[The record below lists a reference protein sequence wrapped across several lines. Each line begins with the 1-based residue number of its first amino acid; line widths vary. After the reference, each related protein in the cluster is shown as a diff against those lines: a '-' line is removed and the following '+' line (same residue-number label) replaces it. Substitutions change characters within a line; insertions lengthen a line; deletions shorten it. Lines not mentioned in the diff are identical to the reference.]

1 MIFES
6 RFDALLVCVK
16 KLYLAGAFLPIGIY
30 LLLPNNWEGPMT
42 RSAVSTNANWF
53 LVIVGC
59 LICLRALAASTGQI
73 TITGNVPV
81 LCSLDV
87 NQEAGAVNI
96 PDISAG
102 DTNRRIA
109 TVTETCNSPDGYT
122 VTMRGVN
129 SSDHTGIFVDSVSS
143 DSHPFT
149 VTYDGVTV
157 GAGGIVTNSASTAFN
172 LVKSVDITYPA
183 NTTLTGTISDTYEET
198 LVFTI
203 AAK

>member
-1 MIFES
+1 MIRPAVS
-6 RFDALLVCVK
+6 ASVGCCLLVV
-16 KLYLAGAFLPIGIY
+16 
-30 LLLPNNWEGPMT
+30 E
-42 RSAVSTNANWF
+42 
-53 LVIVGC
+53 C
-59 LICLRALAASTGQI
+59 LICLPALAATTGQV
-73 TITGNVPV
+73 TITGNVPI

-87 NQEAGAVNI
+87 QQEAGAVSI

-102 DTNRRIA
+102 YTNRRIA
-109 TVTETCNSPDGYT
+109 TVTESCNSPDGYT

-149 VTYDGVTV
+149 VAYDGVTV
-157 GAGGIVTNSASTAFN
+157 GAGGIVTNSAFTAFN
-172 LVKSVDITYPA
+172 IVKPVDITYPA
-183 NTTLTGTISDTYEET
+183 NTTLTGTLSDSYEET